1 MLRSSETGNHP
12 NSFVD
17 CNSYLATLK
26 AMSCE
31 NCFCRDF
38 PAVSKLDCYR
48 FLGRPCADGM
58 MELVESVPGVARVE
72 TAESA
77 EIASIRSDFNR
88 VLKLV
93 EPGSKR
99 KAEGLCW
106 YHAKLGVRSLC
117 RQPCS
122 FPARSRKRQPQPPVA
137 TQVIGGSLSHLPYVT
152 EQRSNKQF
160 LISTGTE
167 VCVFPLT
174 RRDKLC

>member
-17 CNSYLATLK
+17 CNNYLATLK

-38 PAVSKLDCYR
+38 PAMSKLDCYR

-77 EIASIRSDFNR
+77 EIASIRSDLNR

-99 KAEGLCW
+99 KPKASILRLKAYAGTMLNW
-106 YHAKLGVRSLC
+106 VSDHYAASLVLSQQQETTTPTTSC
-117 RQPCS
+117 DTGDWGFIKP
-122 FPARSRKRQPQPPVA
+122 PAICDRTTLKETV
-137 TQVIGGSLSHLPYVT
+137 PY
-152 EQRSNKQF
+152 
-160 LISTGTE
+160 
-167 VCVFPLT
+167 
-174 RRDKLC
+174 